1 MSKLSTSAE
10 AHIDAPAEL
19 VLEIIRD
26 FDGHHR
32 RILPPAF
39 SAFEVEQGGHGH
51 GTIMRFRMTL
61 GGRTTEERSLA
72 SEPEPG
78 VIREQI
84 LGRDMVTTFRVVPDG
99 DGAHA
104 TISTEWTPAG
114 GLSGILERLFVPG
127 MLRKVYV
134 QELALLADYAASLRA
149 VSAGSAASVDAIV
162 DGSPAVTP
170 SAAGIA
176 DSR

>member
-1 MSKLSTSAE
+1 MSTLSTSAE
-10 AHIDAPAEL
+10 AHIDAPADL

-39 SAFEVEQGGHGH
+39 SDFEIEHGGYGH
-51 GTIMRFRMTL
+51 GTIMRFKTTL
-61 GGRTTEERSLA
+61 GGRTTEGRSLA

-84 LGRDMVTTFRVVPDG
+84 LGRDMVTTFRVVPEG
-99 DGAHA
+99 EGAHA
-104 TISTEWTPAG
+104 KISTAWTPAP

-134 QELALLADYAASLRA
+134 QELALLADYAASLRE
-149 VSAGSAASVDAIV
+149 VSAGTAAGVDAIV
-162 DGSPAVTP
+162 DGSLAIATP
-170 SAAGIA
+170 ESGTA